1 MRHRILYKRILKM
14 QAFFAPGMKFFDK
27 ISPDGGGEDLAGSA
41 IYFVSIL
48 YCLCSVVCC
57 PAFYGRCE
65 KK

>member
-1 MRHRILYKRILKM
+1 M
-14 QAFFAPGMKFFDK
+14 QAFFAPEMKFFDK

-48 YCLCSVVCC
+48 YCLCSAVCC